1 MSAHTKLDKRICLIL
16 SALFLIAI
24 SQSTIASDTDKL
36 DCDDAYT
43 TRDMEY
49 CASQKSIAADKR
61 MRHYLIAS
69 YTQYN
74 HDPDTVKAIKLSQQA
89 WEVYENSNCQAVYN
103 SWNTGSI
110 RGLMAINCHTRM
122 TKQRT
127 HELWLNYLTY
137 MDSTPPVLPEPI
149 RD

>member
-1 MSAHTKLDKRICLIL
+1 MSAHTKIYKRICLIS
-16 SALFLIAI
+16 SALFLLPI
-24 SQSTIASDTDKL
+24 SQSTLATDTDKL

-49 CASQKSIAADKR
+49 CASQKSIAADKQ
-61 MRHYLIAS
+61 MRQYLIAS

-74 HDPDTVKAIKLSQQA
+74 HDPNTVKAIKASQQA
-89 WEVYENSNCQAVYN
+89 WKTYENSNCEAVHT

-110 RGLMAINCHTRM
+110 RGLMSINCHTRM

-127 HELWLNYLTY
+127 HELWLNYLTF